1 MSLLVVP
8 VIAVAVPTAA
18 PASPSA
24 PAARNGAAART
35 RPTAAARALQPGM
48 SGAAVK
54 ALQRRLA
61 ALKYYP
67 GSIDGRFDTK
77 ILGRRGRSRRCRA
90 CRPTTT

>member
-1 MSLLVVP
+1 MRRLWMSLLLVP
-8 VIAVAVPTAA
+8 VIAAAVPTAA
-18 PASPSA
+18 SASRRRPR
-24 PAARNGAAART
+24 PGRRPPRT
-35 RPTAAARALQPGM
+35 ARALQPGM

-67 GSIDGRFDTK
+67 GSIDGRFGTTPS
-77 ILGRRGRSRRCRA
+77 RPCGRSRRCRA